1 MKRLVLLLGVAAA
14 ALASPFATAP
24 ALAQSCPN
32 DQNFALLDVDTEPF
46 SAFLASKD
54 HNGDGL
60 VCQSRQFDMP
70 PPGYPTPFI
79 VIDNLS

>member
-1 MKRLVLLLGVAAA
+1 MKRLALVLVLTAAV
-14 ALASPFATAP
+14 LTSPLATAP
-24 ALAQSCPN
+24 AFAESCPN
-32 DQNFALLDVDTEPF
+32 QNFAPLDVDTEPF

-60 VCQSRQFDMP
+60 VCRSREFDMP

-79 VIDNLS
+79 VIDNLN